1 MRRLQHVADVRVEP
15 QLASLPRVASVNEHL
30 PARRLV
36 EPADEVH
43 KRRFARAGLAD
54 DGDPSPLRNLQVEV
68 LKHVFF
74 SVRVSERHV
83 AERNIPAKRLPVFFP
98 RLERIAVF
106 GRHLRRVAHV
116 GLRVHE
122 RRNALN
128 VDLHIHKVRKYLHQP
143 LDGLHHALRVV
154 HEHRKRTDE
163 HDAAHREDTALP
175 QDNRQSRRGRE
186 RRCGHEKAPE
196 MHLPHA
202 LALHFSREPPELLLH
217 FFFDHKRLRCLRA
230 RDALVEAGGDL

>member
-15 QLASLPRVASVNEHL
+15 QLASFPRIAPIDEHL

-43 KRRFARAGLAD
+43 QRRFARAGLSD
-54 DGDPSPLRNLQVEV
+54 DGDSCPLRNLQVEV
-68 LKHVFF
+68 LKHVLF
-74 SVRVSERHV
+74 SVRIAERHV
-83 AERNIPAKRLPVFFP
+83 AERNIAVKRLPVFSLRF
-98 RLERIAVF
+98 ESIAVF
-106 GRHLRRVAHV
+106 CFDFRRVAHV
-116 GLRVHE
+116 GLGVHE

-128 VDLHIHKVRKYLHQP
+128 VDLHVHKVRKYLHQP

-175 QDNRQSRRGRE
+175 QDDRQSRRGRE

-196 MHLPHA
+196 VHFPHA
-202 LALHFSREPPELLLH
+202 LALHLPGQSPELLLH
-217 FFFDHKRLRCLRA
+217 FFFDHKRLRRLRA